1 MVGKSDVEE
10 IEFDEE
16 NFGDADDSA
25 SNLSEPRQLRR
36 SSSRRKTRQDVTNDA
51 SDQLEEMKIT
61 ATTSR
66 QKKRLMDK
74 EREEFLSE
82 FDQTTSLRER
92 RKKDTKQIYKESAR
106 GKVYFTHYHLS
117 VEILPV
123 LAPSIF
129 TNFCLNF
136 KTFLGSTVFFFL

>member
-1 MVGKSDVEE
+1 MGRNLE

-16 NFGDADDSA
+16 NLGCDADDSA

-106 GKVYFTHYHLS
+106 GKVYFAYYHLS
-117 VEILPV
+117 VECRY
-123 LAPSIF
+123 PSCF
-129 TNFCLNF
+129 GSFNFH
-136 KTFLGSTVFFFL
+136 

>member
-129 TNFCLNF
+129 TNFCLFF
-136 KTFLGSTVFFFL
+136 KTFFGSSAFFL

>member
-106 GKVYFTHYHLS
+106 GKVYSAYLYHLS
-117 VEILPV
+117 VAIIPV
-123 LAPSIF
+123 SAPSIF
-129 TNFCLNF
+129 T
-136 KTFLGSTVFFFL
+136 T

>member
-106 GKVYFTHYHLS
+106 GKWKS
-117 VEILPV
+117 SGWILM
-123 LAPSIF
+123 L
-129 TNFCLNF
+129 L
-136 KTFLGSTVFFFL
+136 L

>member
-106 GKVYFTHYHLS
+106 GKVYFNFH
-117 VEILPV
+117 ILPPFCRN
-123 LAPSIF
+123 PS
-129 TNFCLNF
+129 C
-136 KTFLGSTVFFFL
+136 LGSFDFH

>member
-1 MVGKSDVEE
+1 MVGRSDVEE
-10 IEFDEE
+10 IEIDDE
-16 NFGDADDSA
+16 NLGFDADDSA

-36 SSSRRKTRQDVTNDA
+36 SSSRRKTRQDGSKDA
-51 SDQLEEMKIT
+51 SEKMEKMKIT

-82 FDQTTSLRER
+82 FDQTTSEREK

-106 GKVYFTHYHLS
+106 GMCEISGRFLILAHL
-117 VEILPV
+117 VLKLPD
-123 LAPSIF
+123 
-129 TNFCLNF
+129 
-136 KTFLGSTVFFFL
+136 